1 MHVYIW
7 FQYCSHS
14 NIPCMEIN
22 WSWEPPP
29 ARKLARVQVK
39 TQKLMRVS
47 WRVQV
52 AHNPV
57 LVVTVDTVKALKCW
71 FDIVYIYIHVY
82 LKKHVEWLVNC
93 ELLILVE
100 KLHTVICSGYPP
112 CQSRGWLWQPRVG
125 KTSVQTSAVDRHDK
139 RWGFSE
145 NMERGIGE
153 NVGTVAAPK
162 YAMERKFVERYSKKM
177 SGSSQKIKLLL
188 IVFKCK

>member
-1 MHVYIW
+1 MEWGGGWGGGIILYLECITDLRDTHVYIW

-29 ARKLARVQVK
+29 PARKLAQMQVQ

-71 FDIVYIYIHVY
+71 FDIVYIYIYTCIPEETCWMACKLWTFNSRWKVDT
-82 LKKHVEWLVNC
+82 
-93 ELLILVE
+93 E
-100 KLHTVICSGYPP
+100 KL
-112 CQSRGWLWQPRVG
+112 
-125 KTSVQTSAVDRHDK
+125 
-139 RWGFSE
+139 
-145 NMERGIGE
+145 
-153 NVGTVAAPK
+153 
-162 YAMERKFVERYSKKM
+162 
-177 SGSSQKIKLLL
+177 SQNRI
-188 IVFKCK
+188 

>member
-39 TQKLMRVS
+39 TKKLMRVS

-57 LVVTVDTVKALKCW
+57 LVVTVDTVKALQCW
-71 FDIVYIYIHVY
+71 FDTPIRTRNRVTDKLVQNRTVLYDLVPRVLLAISVV
-82 LKKHVEWLVNC
+82 LPATESVFLWLV
-93 ELLILVE
+93 
-100 KLHTVICSGYPP
+100 T
-112 CQSRGWLWQPRVG
+112 RV
-125 KTSVQTSAVDRHDK
+125 AVPMAMR
-139 RWGFSE
+139 
-145 NMERGIGE
+145 
-153 NVGTVAAPK
+153 VTVAVKQWALQTTIQG
-162 YAMERKFVERYSKKM
+162 ACMCVLEEFTACAGFGHRWTRLE
-177 SGSSQKIKLLL
+177 GLETCDLH
-188 IVFKCK
+188 